1 MKKHC
6 FLFLIFV
13 LPCFLFAKN
22 IDVQDILNE
31 LNFIRTNPKGY
42 IRVLKEH
49 LNTFD
54 GMVYIDGTGRR
65 MRSHEGV
72 DAVYECIEVLENT
85 SPMQALKMNDNLC
98 EAALWFAKDLAY
110 FDNLGYVG
118 SDGSS
123 YLDRIE
129 RSGFSGRLTAEI
141 VSCGRFTARDFVMS
155 LLIDDGLSSRG
166 NREIILNINFDNVGL
181 GVAFGHS
188 EWDSILVA
196 DFGKIFNY
204 ILPTPQ
210 EILNELNLV
219 RSNPKGYVKFLKEH
233 LNTFEGM
240 VYIDDEG
247 LEFPSAEGISAVLE
261 CIKVLENT
269 SPMQTLTMNKNL
281 CESAL
286 LFAKDSAIHSIRGHV
301 GSDGSIL
308 KDRID
313 RAGFSPRS
321 GCGEI
326 CDYGQYTARRHI
338 MRFLIDDGV
347 PSRGHRDNILNANFK
362 YVGIGL
368 ATGDAECGTVV
379 VADFGN

>member
-6 FLFLIFV
+6 FLFLIFI

-31 LNFIRTNPKGY
+31 LNFIRINPRGY

-54 GMVYIDGTGRR
+54 GMVYIDGIGRL
-65 MRSHEGV
+65 MRSNEGV

-98 EAALWFAKDLAY
+98 EAALWFAKD
-110 FDNLGYVG
+110 
-118 SDGSS
+118 
-123 YLDRIE
+123 
-129 RSGFSGRLTAEI
+129 
-141 VSCGRFTARDFVMS
+141 
-155 LLIDDGLSSRG
+155 
-166 NREIILNINFDNVGL
+166 
-181 GVAFGHS
+181 
-188 EWDSILVA
+188 
-196 DFGKIFNY
+196 
-204 ILPTPQ
+204 
-210 EILNELNLV
+210 
-219 RSNPKGYVKFLKEH
+219 
-233 LNTFEGM
+233 
-240 VYIDDEG
+240 
-247 LEFPSAEGISAVLE
+247 
-261 CIKVLENT
+261 
-269 SPMQTLTMNKNL
+269 
-281 CESAL
+281 
-286 LFAKDSAIHSIRGHV
+286 SAIHSIRGHV

-321 GCGEI
+321 RCGEI